1 MGLLMEYIVVLVYI
15 IAGVR
20 IPRLED
26 ADDDHFEGGNLVGV
40 PPQKYAM
47 QPERTHDPQAA
58 YPMQGYADQSWQGRT
73 VA

>member
-1 MGLLMEYIVVLVYI
+1 MMGLLMEYIVVLVYI

-26 ADDDHFEGGNLVGV
+26 DDGFDGGNLVGV
-40 PPQKYAM
+40 PPQKRYAV
-47 QPERTHDPQAA
+47 QPERTNDLQAA